1 MLCSSSREGADVTPN
16 TVVRMIWLFSGLVD
30 LAIGA
35 GLIALGVYLNDNYE
49 RALQWRGMYF
59 NIAASA
65 ALLAAPFVMAYGIKR
80 ERWGALGVG
89 VALIALSMGLGYWK
103 SLLPWTGYVVGVVG
117 AGLALWGIGLVVWNT
132 VMLVVFGVSR
142 AASAGW
148 NAGRDR
154 SP

>member
-1 MLCSSSREGADVTPN
+1 MV
-16 TVVRMIWLFSGLVD
+16 WFFSGLVD

-35 GLIALGVYLNDNYE
+35 GLIALGSYLVENYE
-49 RALQWRGMYF
+49 GALHWRRMYF
-59 NIAASA
+59 DIASIAALLGGLIAAS
-65 ALLAAPFVMAYGIKR
+65 YGANR
-80 ERWGALGVG
+80 ERWPTVG
-89 VALIALSMGLGYWK
+89 GGLTLIALAVGLHYWK

-132 VMLVVFGVSR
+132 VVLVVYGVSR